1 MSEIIETDSPDA
13 ADIAVIAD
21 GLRAYNTAMAGYDDY
36 RPLAV
41 FVTDPATGKVIGGLY
56 GASSRGQLR
65 VDRFFL
71 PKELRRDRLGSRLL
85 KMAEEEGRRRRCT
98 RVTLN
103 TMEIQAPGFY
113 LKQGYEMAAKL
124 DCGPP
129 GVTRYVMTSDS
140 SSECVNTRRRA
151 RGCYSHVSVTILS
164 GPSRQPRSQGFA
176 PRCSQTQADDRG
188 RGPGADAGAHRCGA
202 RRPAINRNECG
213 CALGRRLRR
222 QGVSR
227 MVRAR
232 YSAACLPPFHRS

>member
-71 PKELRRDRLGSRLL
+71 PQELRRGRLGSRLL

-124 DCGPP
+124 DCDPP
-129 GVTRYVMTSDS
+129 GVTRYVMTK
-140 SSECVNTRRRA
+140 
-151 RGCYSHVSVTILS
+151 
-164 GPSRQPRSQGFA
+164 
-176 PRCSQTQADDRG
+176 
-188 RGPGADAGAHRCGA
+188 
-202 RRPAINRNECG
+202 
-213 CALGRRLRR
+213 RL
-222 QGVSR
+222 
-227 MVRAR
+227 
-232 YSAACLPPFHRS
+232 LP

>member
-41 FVTDPATGKVIGGLY
+41 FVTDPATGKVIGGFY

-71 PKELRRDRLGSRLL
+71 PQELRRDRLGSRLL

-124 DCGPP
+124 DCNPP
-129 GVTRYVMTSDS
+129 ASPVM
-140 SSECVNTRRRA
+140 
-151 RGCYSHVSVTILS
+151 
-164 GPSRQPRSQGFA
+164 
-176 PRCSQTQADDRG
+176 
-188 RGPGADAGAHRCGA
+188 
-202 RRPAINRNECG
+202 
-213 CALGRRLRR
+213 
-222 QGVSR
+222 
-227 MVRAR
+227 
-232 YSAACLPPFHRS
+232 